1 MIKFKGQAIIS
12 ILKYVFMNG
21 LIMDYPLTTN
31 TILKYANSAF
41 PDKKLISYLPDGS
54 RHEYTY
60 GKLYKRCCQLANALK
75 NKLGIT
81 KGDMVGTFAW
91 NHYQHV
97 ELYYGIPG
105 IGAVCHTINI
115 RLSSQ
120 QTEFIINHSED
131 KVIFVD
137 ATLVPLLEKIAPKLE
152 TVEKY
157 IIINAPKGFTTTL
170 PNTIHYEDL
179 IGEQLDSIEWPT
191 INENDA
197 SGMCYTSGT
206 TGMPKGVL
214 YSHRSTYLHAMTILS
229 PNAGNYSNN
238 DIILLVVPQFHVM
251 AWGFPYMCLLTGSDM
266 VMPSLHLRPD
276 AIIRILESENINKAN
291 GVPSIWRGVYEEM
304 KKNPPKTKLALE
316 EYLVGGSA
324 LSASLIENFEKDFGI
339 KGVQA
344 WGMTETSPLGTASRL
359 QRKHES
365 LSYKEQIKVRAKQGI
380 EFPGIEMR
388 IIGDNGKVA
397 PRDGKTMGELQVK
410 GAWVIKSYFKTNSRD
425 SFTKDGWFRTGDV
438 STIDADGYMEI
449 TDRTKDLIKSG
460 GEWISSVALELALMS
475 HAKIKEAAVI
485 AIPDEK
491 WSERPLATL
500 VLADEN
506 KHVSTEELK
515 EFLSKEFASYQIP
528 DNYVIID
535 EVPKTSVG
543 KFDKKEI
550 RRLYAEG
557 KL

>member
-1 MIKFKGQAIIS
+1 
-12 ILKYVFMNG
+12 MNG
-21 LIMDYPLTTN
+21 LIMDYPLTTT
-31 TILKYANSAF
+31 TILNYAKSAF
-41 PDKKLISYLPDGS
+41 PDKKLISYLPDGT

-60 GKLYKRCCQLANALK
+60 GQLYKRCCQLANALK

-137 ATLVPLLEKIAPKLE
+137 ATLVPLLEKIAPLLE

-157 IIINAPKGFTTTL
+157 IIINAASGFTTSL
-170 PNTIHYEDL
+170 PNIMHYEDL
-179 IGEQLDSIEWPT
+179 IGEQLEIIDWPSL
-191 INENDA
+191 NENDA

-214 YSHRSTYLHAMTILS
+214 YSHRSTYLHAMTILT
-229 PNAGNYSNN
+229 PNAGNYSNK
-238 DIILLVVPQFHVM
+238 DTILLIVPQFHVM

-266 VMPSLHLRPD
+266 VMPSLHLQPD
-276 AIIRILESENINKAN
+276 GIIKILESEKINKAN
-291 GVPSIWRGVYEEM
+291 GVPSIWRGVYEAM

-359 QRKHES
+359 QQKHEN
-365 LSYKEQIKVRAKQGI
+365 LSEKEQIKIRAKQGI

-388 IIGDNGKVA
+388 IVGDDGEVA
-397 PRDGKTMGELQVK
+397 PRNGKTMGELQVK

-438 STIDADGYMEI
+438 STIDTDGYMEI

-460 GEWISSVALELALMS
+460 GEWISSVALESALMS
-475 HAKIKEAAVI
+475 HPKISEAAVI

-491 WSERPLATL
+491 WSERPLATI
-500 VLADEN
+500 VLADKN
-506 KHVSTEELK
+506 NTVSSEVLK
-515 EFLSKEFASYQIP
+515 EYLAKDFAKYQIP
-528 DNYVIID
+528 DHFVTID
-535 EVPKTSVG
+535 QVPKTSVG

>member
-1 MIKFKGQAIIS
+1 
-12 ILKYVFMNG
+12 MNG

-31 TILKYANSAF
+31 TILNYANSAF

-137 ATLVPLLEKIAPKLE
+137 ASLVPLLEKIAPKLE

-170 PNTIHYEDL
+170 ANTIQYEDL
-179 IGEQLDSIEWPT
+179 IGEQLETIDWPA

-324 LSASLIENFEKDFGI
+324 LSGSLIENFEKDFGI
-339 KGVQA
+339 RGVQA

-359 QRKHES
+359 QRKHDS

-388 IIGDNGKVA
+388 IIGDDGKVA

-425 SFTKDGWFRTGDV
+425 NFTDDGWFRTGDV
-438 STIDADGYMEI
+438 STIDANGYMEI

-475 HAKIKEAAVI
+475 HANIREAAVI

-500 VLADEN
+500 VLADKN

-515 EFLSKEFASYQIP
+515 EFLSKDFASYQIP